1 MSKNK
6 NSVFIGAATALVTPF
21 RNGAIDYESLS
32 ALIEKQ
38 VEGNIDAIVIAGT
51 TGEAA
56 TLTDSEYEELV
67 RFSVEK
73 IRGRVPVIIGSGSNS
88 TERACHLTK
97 KASELGADALL
108 VVTPYYNKASKKG
121 LVESYRAISDCTEKP
136 VIVYNVPSRTGVN
149 ISLDVYKELAKIE
162 NIVAVKEAN
171 KDICAAS
178 ELIFECG
185 DDLDVYSGNDDE
197 IIPLLS
203 VGSFGVI
210 SVVSNIIPS
219 EIHDICRYYLGGNMT
234 EARKKFKKC
243 YELIKAMSSEVNPI
257 PVKTALSFLG
267 LCREEFRLPL
277 CSMAD
282 KNKEKLK
289 SILLDSPI
297 R

>member
-21 RNGAIDYESLS
+21 RDGAIDYESLS
-32 ALIEKQ
+32 TLIEKQ

-171 KDICAAS
+171 QDI
-178 ELIFECG
+178 
-185 DDLDVYSGNDDE
+185 
-197 IIPLLS
+197 
-203 VGSFGVI
+203 
-210 SVVSNIIPS
+210 
-219 EIHDICRYYLGGNMT
+219 
-234 EARKKFKKC
+234 
-243 YELIKAMSSEVNPI
+243 
-257 PVKTALSFLG
+257 
-267 LCREEFRLPL
+267 
-277 CSMAD
+277 
-282 KNKEKLK
+282 
-289 SILLDSPI
+289 
-297 R
+297 

>member
-21 RNGAIDYESLS
+21 RDGAIDYESLS
-32 ALIEKQ
+32 TLIEKQ

-219 EIHDICRYYLGGNMT
+219 AIIPLG
-234 EARKKFKKC
+234 
-243 YELIKAMSSEVNPI
+243 
-257 PVKTALSFLG
+257 
-267 LCREEFRLPL
+267 
-277 CSMAD
+277 
-282 KNKEKLK
+282 
-289 SILLDSPI
+289 
-297 R
+297 